1 MSGRSERAALVK
13 KIMTERGV
21 KLGEASKLVKAE
33 GLYTP
38 KPKEAAAPVAKAPAV
53 PKAAKAAKAPAPA
66 TPAVPSSDEVMVSA
80 SPVVTKV
87 RRVKKTKATE

>member
-53 PKAAKAAKAPAPA
+53 PKAAKAPASA
-66 TPAVPSSDEVMVSA
+66 TPSVPSSDDVMVSA

-87 RRVKKTKATE
+87 RRVKKTKPTE